1 MRLTATPRRA
11 LVWALHDVDGILD
24 AANEH
29 YLRALLE
36 HVERAVVV
44 VNGAF
49 EASSRRRVEELG
61 AALIVRENHGYDVE
75 AFKAGIEALSPVLH
89 ELDELVVANSS
100 VFGPLRPL
108 RPMFDAMA
116 AADVDFWGIT
126 RHAAADPERGT
137 AAPRTERA
145 HVQTYFTVYRSSVL
159 RSTAF
164 ADYWSGLP
172 PIEGYADAVRLH
184 EMEQTGYL
192 EDHGFTWTV
201 AVDTSDLEHL
211 STNPIIGL
219 SAMLVRERGC
229 PVFKRRMLFLSPEEL
244 TTHSDGA
251 ATAELWSLLS
261 AMPAEIRDALV
272 DHAIRTMPA
281 ERLRRTLQ
289 DPVWLDQAPADPA
302 VVDAAVVVLEG
313 PMAAAAIAEWSPAI
327 GSDRVV
333 LVSSEPDS
341 AAARA
346 ASFAGVR
353 VLAAPSQG
361 PAMLAARELE
371 AAHLLILGDDPRPGW
386 AEDARIARAHARASL
401 GVGATA
407 VQAAA
412 TAFAADRS
420 LGAIVPPVA
429 LGRRLVGSLART
441 PSKRGLVPLA
451 AASNGRSDPPA
462 APTPGAS
469 LWLRRAALD
478 LLAEVVEATPA
489 SDRSRL
495 AHHEWVP
502 VLLQGLPR
510 LGLRART
517 GLTRAAAATHVE
529 LGDAFVADVARAVG
543 AGAHETLGDV
553 LARAGGRPLDA
564 TVFFDTGGGYRHA
577 GAPQS
582 QHSNGGPMVV
592 TAVVPEGAVGI
603 RFDPAEGT
611 GLLVSGIRVEPS
623 GYRIRPVNG
632 SRAGTLDL
640 FSTHD
645 PAYDITGPLRAG
657 DTLTIRVEHA
667 ERIDGST
674 AALERIERRFGP
686 LGPLGRVRSLGV
698 RAARKAVRVA
708 RARMR

>member
-1 MRLTATPRRA
+1 MRLTTTPRRA
-11 LVWALHDVDGILD
+11 LVWAFHDVDGILD

-36 HVERAVVV
+36 HVEQAVVV
-44 VNGAF
+44 ANG
-49 EASSRRRVEELG
+49 ELEPGSRRRVEELG
-61 AALIVRENHGYDVE
+61 AMLIVRGNTGYDVE
-75 AFKAGIEALSPVLH
+75 AFRAGIEALSPTLA
-89 ELDELVVANSS
+89 EMDELVVANSS

-116 AADVDFWGIT
+116 ERDVDFWGIT
-126 RHAAADPERGT
+126 RHGAADASAGT

-145 HVQTYFTVYRSSVL
+145 HVQSYFTVYRSSLL
-159 RSTAF
+159 RSEAF
-164 ADYWSGLP
+164 ASYWRDLP
-172 PIEGYADAVRLH
+172 AIEGYADAVRLH
-184 EMEQTGYL
+184 EMEQTGYF

-219 SAMLVRERGC
+219 AALLVRERGC
-229 PVFKRRMLFLSPEEL
+229 PVFKRRMLYLSTHEL

-261 AMPAEIRDALV
+261 AMPSDLRRDLL
-272 DHAIRTMPA
+272 DHAIRTMPTL
-281 ERLRRTLQ
+281 RLRRTLQ
-289 DPVWLDQAPADPA
+289 DAVWLDQAADTGP
-302 VVDAAVVVLEG
+302 VDAMVVVLEG
-313 PMAAAAIAEWSPAI
+313 PMALGAISEWSRSI
-327 GSDRVV
+327 GADRVA
-333 LVSSEPDS
+333 LISDDTDS
-341 AAARA
+341 PAARA
-346 ASFAGVR
+346 AAVAGAR
-353 VLAAPSQG
+353 VLAPAAE
-361 PAMLAARELE
+361 PAMLAALELPAE
-371 AAHLLILGDDPRPGW
+371 RFLVLGDDPRPGW
-386 AEDARIARAHARASL
+386 AEDARIARSHIRASL
-401 GVGATA
+401 GDGAVA
-407 VQAAA
+407 VQAACA
-412 TAFAADRS
+412 AFDDDDT

-429 LGRRLVGSLART
+429 LGRRLVGSLTRT
-441 PSKRGLVPLA
+441 PSKRGRAALDA
-451 AASNGRSDPPA
+451 AAAGGPPDVPA

-469 LWLRRAALD
+469 LWVRRA
-478 LLAEVVEATPA
+478 LLERLVEVSAGMPA
-489 SDRSRL
+489 GDRARL
-495 AHHEWVP
+495 AHHEWASI
-502 VLLQGLPR
+502 LLHGLAPLR
-510 LGLRART
+510 MRART
-517 GLTRAAAATHVE
+517 GVTKAGAITHME
-529 LGDAFVADVARAVG
+529 IGDAFIADVARALG
-543 AGAHETLGDV
+543 AGAHDTLGDV

-582 QHSNGGPMVV
+582 EHPNGGPMLVEV
-592 TAVVPEGAVGI
+592 VVPAGTVGI

-611 GLLVSGIRVEPS
+611 GLLVSGIRIETA

-632 SRAGTLDL
+632 SRAGSLDL

-667 ERIDGST
+667 ERIDGSS

-708 RARMR
+708 RSRMR

>member
-1 MRLTATPRRA
+1 MRLTAPARRA
-11 LVWALHDVDGILD
+11 LVWALHDVDGVLD

-36 HVERAVVV
+36 HVEQAVVV

-49 EASSRRRVEELG
+49 EPGSRRRVEELG
-61 AALIVRENHGYDVE
+61 ATLIVRENRGYDVE
-75 AFKAGIEALSPVLH
+75 AFKAGIEALAPVLP

-145 HVQTYFTVYRSSVL
+145 HVQSYFTVYRSSLL
-159 RSTAF
+159 RSEAF
-164 ADYWSGLP
+164 ADYWRDLP

-184 EMEQTGYL
+184 EMEQTGYF

-229 PVFKRRMLFLSPEEL
+229 PVFKRRMLFLSAEEL

-261 AMPAEIRDALV
+261 AMPDEIRSALV
-272 DHAIRTMPA
+272 DHAIRTMSA
-281 ERLRRTLQ
+281 DRLRRTLQ
-289 DPVWLDQAPADPA
+289 DPVWLDQAPEEP
-302 VVDAAVVVLEG
+302 VPVDAAVVVLEG

-327 GSDRVV
+327 GGDRVA
-333 LVSSEPDS
+333 LVSSDPNS

-346 ASFAGVR
+346 ASSAGVR
-353 VLAAPSQG
+353 VLAPAEG
-361 PAMLAARELE
+361 AAMLAARELD
-371 AAHLLILGDDPRPGW
+371 AALVLILGDDPRPGW
-386 AEDARIARAHARASL
+386 AEDARIARAHVRASL
-401 GVGATA
+401 GGGASA

-412 TAFAADRS
+412 AAFDADPS

-441 PSKRGLVPLA
+441 PSKRGRA
-451 AASNGRSDPPA
+451 ALEVAAGNGRIDAPA

-469 LWLRRAALD
+469 LWVRRAVLD
-478 LLAEVVEATPA
+478 RLAEVVEATPA

-495 AHHEWVP
+495 AHHEWAS

-529 LGDAFVADVARAVG
+529 LGDAFIADVARAVG
-543 AGAHETLGDV
+543 AGAHETLSDV

-582 QHSNGGPMVV
+582 QHPNGGPMLVQV
-592 TAVVPEGAVGI
+592 VVPAGAVGI

-611 GLLVSGIRVEPS
+611 GLLVSGIRVEPK

-632 SRAGTLDL
+632 SRAGALDL

-645 PAYDITGPLRAG
+645 PAYDISGPLRAG
-657 DTLTIRVEHA
+657 DVLTIRIEHA

-698 RAARKAVRVA
+698 RAARKAMRVA
-708 RARMR
+708 RSRLR